1 MQIGKERRQ
10 AMSSLQQANYEF
22 PARTTVAPQG
32 RRAPGSMK
40 TVATNWS
47 PQLVRSYTESQA
59 EPGVDAGSGMLVDNP
74 LSIAL
79 IGPDASRRSEA
90 MIALSNCGGNEVCEF
105 ASYPP
110 VLQDVPK
117 MLEENYDA
125 VIVELDSDPEYAL
138 DLVESIGA
146 NGRATVMVYS
156 KNADPELL
164 VRCIQAG
171 AREFLAYP
179 FSEEVM
185 TEALVR
191 ATVRRPVVQSKDRA
205 EGKLLAVMG
214 AKGGAG
220 TTMLACNLA
229 VALAQETKQKTLL
242 IDLDLPLG
250 DAALNL
256 GVVAEFSTIDALEAA
271 DRLDAR
277 FLSQLLVKHS
287 SGVWLLAAPGR
298 FVPYHAEERAVE
310 RLIEVARQEF
320 DHVVLDLGSR
330 LDLMSSTA
338 YREASTVYLVTQA
351 SIPELRNSNR
361 LIAQFFAGPRPK
373 LEIVINRFESR
384 ALGVSEEHIN
394 KALTRPAQW
403 KIPNDYASVRKM
415 QIHATPLVLEDS
427 AITRQ
432 IKKMAQAITG
442 QEEATPAKKKGFRL
456 F

>member
-1 MQIGKERRQ
+1 
-10 AMSSLQQANYEF
+10 
-22 PARTTVAPQG
+22 
-32 RRAPGSMK
+32 
-40 TVATNWS
+40 VATNFS
-47 PQLVRSYTESQA
+47 PQLVNSHAGPYTGPHREA
-59 EPGVDAGSGMLVDNP
+59 ISGNP

-79 IGPDASRRSEA
+79 IGPNEDRRSAA
-90 MIALSNCGGNEVCEF
+90 MGVLNDCGGNEVCEF

-110 VLQDVPK
+110 ALEDVPK
-117 MLEENYDA
+117 MLEQNYDA

-138 DLVESIGA
+138 ELVESIGA

-156 KNADPELL
+156 DNADAELL
-164 VRCIQAG
+164 VRCMQVG
-171 AREFLAYP
+171 AREFLTYP
-179 FSEEVM
+179 FLPEVM
-185 TEALVR
+185 AEALVR
-191 ATVRRPVVQSKDRA
+191 ATARRPVAVSTTKAAGR
-205 EGKLLAVMG
+205 LLAVMG

-229 VALAQETKQKTLL
+229 VALAQEKNQKTLL

-256 GVVAEFSTIDALEAA
+256 GVVAEFSTIDALQAA
-271 DRLDAR
+271 ERLDAR

-287 SGVWLLAAPGR
+287 SGVSLLAAPGR
-298 FVPYHAEERAVE
+298 FVQYQAEDWSIE
-310 RLIEVARQEF
+310 RLIQVARQGF
-320 DHVVLDLGSR
+320 DNVVLDLGSN
-330 LDLMSSTA
+330 LDLMGSAA
-338 YREASTVYLVTQA
+338 YRDATTVYLVTQA

-361 LIAQFFAGPRPK
+361 LIAQFFSGPVPK

-394 KALTRPAQW
+394 KALTKPAQW

-427 AITRQ
+427 AISRQ
-432 IKKMAQAITG
+432 IKKMAKAITG
-442 QEEATPAKKKGFRL
+442 QDEAGPAKKKGFRL

>member
-1 MQIGKERRQ
+1 MAASYSPPTFNSQSG
-10 AMSSLQQANYEF
+10 
-22 PARTTVAPQG
+22 PTT
-32 RRAPGSMK
+32 
-40 TVATNWS
+40 
-47 PQLVRSYTESQA
+47 
-59 EPGVDAGSGMLVDNP
+59 GSGAEKISGAP

-79 IGPDASRRSEA
+79 IGPNMDRRSAA
-90 MIALSNCGGNEVCEF
+90 MMALNACGGNEVCEF

-110 VLQDVPK
+110 ALEDVPK

-125 VIVELDSDPEYAL
+125 VILELDSDPEYAL

-156 KNADPELL
+156 DSVDPELL
-164 VRCIQAG
+164 VRCMRAG
-171 AREFLAYP
+171 AREFLSYP
-179 FSEEVM
+179 FSTEVM
-185 TEALVR
+185 AEALVR
-191 ATVRRPVVQSKDRA
+191 ATARRPVVLDTAKE
-205 EGKLLAVMG
+205 EGKLLVVMG

-229 VALAQETKQKTLL
+229 VALAQEKKKKTLL

-256 GVVAEFSTIDALEAA
+256 GVVAEFSTIDALDAA
-271 DRLDAR
+271 ERLDGR

-298 FVPYHAEERAVE
+298 FVQYHAEDWSVE
-310 RLIEVARQEF
+310 RLIQVARQEF
-320 DHVVLDLGSR
+320 DNVVLDMGSK
-330 LDLMSSTA
+330 LDLMESAA
-338 YREASTVYLVTQA
+338 YREATAVYLVTQA

-361 LIAQFFAGPRPK
+361 LIAQFFSGPVPK
-373 LEIVINRFESR
+373 LEVVINRFESR

-403 KIPNDYASVRKM
+403 KIPNDYAAVRKM
-415 QIHATPLVLEDS
+415 QIHAVPLVLEDS
-427 AITRQ
+427 VITRQ
-432 IKKMAQAITG
+432 IKKMAKSILG
-442 QEEATPAKKKGFRL
+442 QEEAAPAKKKGFRL